1 MKKIAI
7 IDCRADDKTVYT
19 LEKLNIKV
27 IPTLK
32 IDNLYDSVATHA
44 DIQIHYIG
52 NNCFI
57 SAPETYEHY
66 KKYMPKE
73 CTLIKGQNNIDSK
86 YPYDPVIFLGHLFP
100 FVPLL
105 WLFRYQT
112 L

>member
-1 MKKIAI
+1 MKKIAV

-52 NNCFI
+52 NNCF
-57 SAPETYEHY
+57 
-66 KKYMPKE
+66 PKHM
-73 CTLIKGQNNIDSK
+73 NITKNICLKS
-86 YPYDPVIFLGHLFP
+86 VL
-100 FVPLL
+100 
-105 WLFRYQT
+105 
-112 L
+112 

>member
-1 MKKIAI
+1 MKKIAV

-66 KKYMPKE
+66 K
-73 CTLIKGQNNIDSK
+73 NICLK
-86 YPYDPVIFLGHLFP
+86 VYFN
-100 FVPLL
+100 
-105 WLFRYQT
+105 
-112 L
+112 

>member
-66 KKYMPKE
+66 KKYMPKK

-86 YPYDPVIFLGHLFP
+86 YPYDVWYNATALKD
-100 FVPLL
+100 
-105 WLFRYQT
+105 
-112 L
+112 